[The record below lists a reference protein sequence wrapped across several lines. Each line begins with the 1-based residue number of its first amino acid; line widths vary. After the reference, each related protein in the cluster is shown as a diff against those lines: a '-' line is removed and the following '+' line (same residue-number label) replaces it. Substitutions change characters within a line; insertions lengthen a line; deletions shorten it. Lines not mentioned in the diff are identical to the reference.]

1 LLLATTNPGKLRE
14 LRSLLGELP
23 MELLS
28 PADAGLTFEVEEDG
42 TSYLEN
48 ARKKAE
54 AGRRLSGLPTL
65 ADDSGL
71 EVPLLDGRPGID
83 SAYFAGP
90 EHKGDGPALVGALLD
105 ALGEAAKNSPPAFFR
120 CAAVLALPDGRIF
133 EGEGVLQGSI
143 AAEPRGQHGFGFDP
157 VFQLPDGRRLAE
169 LSTEEKNLLS
179 HRARAVNALEVHG
192 AFDAALSTP
201 GRR

>member
-1 LLLATTNPGKLRE
+1 MLLATTNPGKLRE

-28 PADAGLTFEVEEDG
+28 PADAGLTFEVQEDG
-42 TSYLEN
+42 ASYLEN

-90 EHKGDGPALVGALLD
+90 DHKGDSPALVRALLD
-105 ALGEAAKNSPPAFFR
+105 ALGEAARSSPPAFFR

-133 EGEGVLQGSI
+133 EGEGVLKGSI

-179 HRARAVNALEVHG
+179 HRARALNALEVHG
-192 AFDAALSTP
+192 AFDAALSAP